1 MAIRA
6 ITYFCALNTPETTL
20 PRVGAFLAEADRAFH
35 AANVRVQS
43 RRVAGAALN
52 TLDVTPSDLPVFAAR
67 LRQNCDAVGI
77 RYAALGVLSAGDDPA
92 YLSALA
98 DVFSGHG
105 SQAIFASAEI
115 ASHAHGIDLAWLGEV
130 AAAKGRFSRLMPDGG
145 ANLYFCGSANVPSG
159 TPFFPAAYHDGGAE
173 RFALAIQAADL
184 AYMAFSGAG
193 TPDQARQRL
202 RELVER
208 AAAQLVPIA
217 ERLAAAQGVT
227 FGGLDFS
234 FAPYPGEQSSLAAAM
249 EQLGVQVG
257 GAGALAAAA
266 LVMNAVEAAAF
277 PRCGFSGLML
287 PVLEDTRLGGRAA
300 EGALSVNDLLLYS
313 AVCGTGLDCIPLAG
327 DVPTKTLAAILLDVA
342 SLALRLDKP
351 LTARLMPLPNKQVGD
366 PTDFTFEYF
375 VPSRVMAV
383 QGSLAEGAFGSN
395 SAFKVQPR

>member
-1 MAIRA
+1 MEIRA
-6 ITYFCALNTPETTL
+6 ITYFCTLNTPETTL
-20 PRVGAFLAEADRAFH
+20 PRVGAFLAEADRAFQ
-35 AANVRVQS
+35 AADVRVQS
-43 RRVAGAALN
+43 RRVAGGALN
-52 TLDVTPSDLPVFAAR
+52 TLGVTPADLPLFAAR
-67 LRQNCDAVGI
+67 LRQSCDAVGI

-92 YLSALA
+92 YLSALV
-98 DVFSGHG
+98 DVFGG
-105 SQAIFASAEI
+105 QGIFASAEI
-115 ASHAHGIDLAWLGEV
+115 ASYAHGINLAWLGEV
-130 AAAKGRFSRLMPDGG
+130 AAAKVRFSRLAPDGG
-145 ANLYFCGSANVPSG
+145 TNLYFCGSANVPSG

-173 RFALAIQAADL
+173 RFALAIEAADL
-184 AYMAFSGAG
+184 AYMAFRGAG
-193 TPDQARQRL
+193 TPDQARRRL
-202 RELVER
+202 IAFVER

-217 ERLAAAQGVT
+217 EQLAAAHGVA

-249 EQLGVQVG
+249 EHLGVQVG

-266 LVMNAVEAAAF
+266 LIMNAVEAADF

-287 PVLEDTRLGGRAA
+287 PVLEDTRLGERAA

-327 DVPTKTLAAILLDVA
+327 DVPTETLAAILLDVA

-383 QGSLAEGAFGSN
+383 RGSLASGAFGSGN
-395 SAFKVQPR
+395 TFTVQPR

>member
-1 MAIRA
+1 MEIRA

-20 PRVGAFLAEADRAFH
+20 PRVGAFLAESDRAFQ
-35 AANVRVQS
+35 AAGVRVQS
-43 RRVAGAALN
+43 RRVAGAALS
-52 TLDVTPSDLPVFAAR
+52 TLDVAPSDLPLFAAR
-67 LRQNCDAVGI
+67 LRQNCAAVGI
-77 RYAALGVLSAGDDPA
+77 RYAALGVLSADADPA

-98 DVFSGHG
+98 DVFSGYP
-105 SQAIFASAEI
+105 SQGIFASAEI
-115 ASHAHGIDLAWLGEV
+115 ASHTHGINLAWLREV
-130 AAAKGRFSRLMPDGG
+130 AAAKARFSRLMPDGE

-159 TPFFPAAYHDGGAE
+159 TPFFPSAYHDGGAE

-184 AYMAFSGAG
+184 AYMAFNGAA
-193 TPDQARQRL
+193 TPDQARQNL

-217 ERLAAAQGVT
+217 EQLAAAHGVT

-234 FAPYPGEQSSLAAAM
+234 FAPYPGEQSSLAAAL
-249 EQLGVQVG
+249 EQLGIQVG
-257 GAGALAAAA
+257 AAGALAAAA

-287 PVLEDTRLGGRAA
+287 PVLEDTRLGARAA
-300 EGALSVNDLLLYS
+300 EGTLSVNDLLLYS

-327 DVPTKTLAAILLDVA
+327 DVPTETLAAILLDVA

-351 LTARLMPLPNKQVGD
+351 LTARLMPLPNKHVGD

-383 QGSLAEGAFGSN
+383 QGSLASGALSSN
-395 SAFKVQPR
+395 SVFNVQPR